1 MPVRTPGRTRA
12 RVLLGRL
19 DSAICH
25 AMPMMGT
32 GQRHRPVMFRRSPSL
47 DRLVVHACTSGRRP
61 AHPPLL
67 EATGLSFQPLL
78 RTGRSGWWGAAA
90 ASAGHHRL
98 QLYQARVI
106 ERTRSTSSEVF
117 GAPGRGRG
125 DPHPLARA
133 SSFRFTIDV
142 MCWASAGDC
151 FNSWKKVMA
160 FGDRLEPSI
169 CAE

>member
-1 MPVRTPGRTRA
+1 MVINHPTPLYSIPFTCFMPVRTPGRTRA

-32 GQRHRPVMFRRSPSL
+32 AQRHRPVMFRRSPSL

-67 EATGLSFQPLL
+67 EATGLSFQPPITYGQVRLVWC
-78 RTGRSGWWGAAA
+78 RRGVGRPPPAPTLPSPC
-90 ASAGHHRL
+90 
-98 QLYQARVI
+98 VI

-133 SSFRFTIDV
+133 LSGS
-142 MCWASAGDC
+142 
-151 FNSWKKVMA
+151 
-160 FGDRLEPSI
+160 PST
-169 CAE
+169 